1 MTGEVYYGNNT
12 LILSRKGGRRM
23 PSVFDSIAFRPD
35 EPIFQQLTGF
45 VKAQIVSGKLRDGD
59 EVPSRR
65 LLAARLGINPMTV
78 QKAYRQM
85 EEEGYLETSPN
96 QGSRIRLKGDRRNRI
111 REELFRDHV
120 SAYVN
125 AAKSMG
131 LDREAAEALVR
142 ELWNAG
148 NTDGEDG

>member
-1 MTGEVYYGNNT
+1 MA
-12 LILSRKGGRRM
+12 
-23 PSVFDSIAFRPD
+23 SVFDEITFRPD
-35 EPIFQQLTGF
+35 EPIFHQLIGF
-45 VKAQIVSGKLRDGD
+45 VKAQIVSGTLRDGD

-85 EEEGYLETSPN
+85 EDDGYLETRPN
-96 QGSRIRLKGDRRNRI
+96 QGSRIRLTGAMRDQL

-120 SAYVN
+120 QSYIQ

-131 LDREAAEALVR
+131 LDRDAAAKLVEER
-142 ELWNAG
+142 WN
-148 NTDGEDG
+148 T